1 MSTSPRPSLPP
12 PWLSAPLRAS
22 LRLALALLVAGSLAQ
37 PARAQ
42 DPKPY
47 ALVVVWTGLSRC
59 YVQAG
64 LLTFDQSVRALVEQL
79 RKQYGLEPS
88 DAVKLMKTTSFEPDV
103 KTYIDKE
110 GGCTAVVE
118 AFRAKARTSP

>member
-1 MSTSPRPSLPP
+1 MSISRGPALPP
-12 PWLSAPLRAS
+12 PWLSAPLQAS
-22 LRLALALLVAGSLAQ
+22 LRLALVLLAAGSLAQ

-79 RKQYGLEPS
+79 RKQYGMEPPE
-88 DAVKLMKTTSFEPDV
+88 AVKLMKSTSFEPDV
-103 KTYIDKE
+103 KAYIDKE
-110 GGCTAVVE
+110 GGCAAVVE